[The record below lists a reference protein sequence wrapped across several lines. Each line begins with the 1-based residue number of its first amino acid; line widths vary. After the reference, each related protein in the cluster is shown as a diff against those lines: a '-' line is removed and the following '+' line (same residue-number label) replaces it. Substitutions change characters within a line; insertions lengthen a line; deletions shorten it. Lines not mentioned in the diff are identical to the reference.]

1 MKKLFKILSLV
12 LIAAVCAIGLFA
24 CDNGGNG
31 GKKTGLQYKMYE
43 GDDYYTVYDYVKDG
57 DETELDIGSY
67 NKDGVVIKRI
77 KKGAFKDN
85 DNLVKIT
92 VPDTVE
98 IIDGGAFAN
107 MKALKEITLP
117 FIGHTPVAD
126 VGSVNSAPD
135 DKATEKSV
143 GNERNFGYIFGTE
156 EYEGGVKCDQN
167 YDASNTSTYYLPETL
182 RKVNLTPKASSEY
195 GIPMYAFSGNAWVN
209 EVVLSADVKAIG
221 VAAFKDNVYAA
232 TINLSGVEKIYDDAF
247 NGAKNLIAADLTG
260 LTEIKETCF
269 KNCAALTT
277 VGINVDI
284 PAGTFY
290 GCANLTTVTI
300 GANVV
305 NIGANAF
312 YGCDAVTTI
321 TVNGT
326 NEWTVGTTPNVILN
340 AANVKNADY
349 SILKWSR

>member
-1 MKKLFKILSLV
+1 MKKLFKILILV
-12 LIAAVCAIGLFA
+12 LVAVCCAAGLFA
-24 CDNGGNG
+24 CDAASDKD
-31 GKKTGLQYKMYE
+31 KKTGLQYKMYD
-43 GDDYYTVYDYVKDG
+43 GDDGYTVYGYVKEG
-57 DETELDIGSY
+57 DETELDIGSF

-85 DNLVKIT
+85 DNLVKII

-98 IIDGGAFAN
+98 TIDGGAFEN

-117 FIGHTPVAD
+117 FIGKTAVAD
-126 VGSVNSAPD
+126 VGRINSTPD
-135 DKATEKSV
+135 EKAADKSTES
-143 GNERNFGYIFGTE
+143 ERNFGYIFGTE
-156 EYEGGVKCDQN
+156 EYEGGVKCEQN
-167 YDASNTSTYYLPETL
+167 YDSSKTSTYYLPATL
-182 RKVNLTPKASSEY
+182 RTVNVSPKTDSEY
-195 GIPMYAFSGNAWVN
+195 GIPMYAFSGNAWVSK
-209 EVVLSADVKAIG
+209 VVLSADVKEIG

-326 NEWTVGTTPNVILN
+326 NEWTVGTTPDVILN